1 MFKLKKSAVVASM
14 GLLAAGALSAAPPV
28 IKVTAHFADQ
38 ASSARNDPKWL
49 SGGLTIAQSF
59 VPEGNAV
66 SFLSANIFPA
76 EKKQQRVVRINEKG
90 KNLRIELKELQ
101 DGKPGRTVAAC
112 SDQEAG
118 VKIGD
123 LNLYRINAPVTPNQN
138 YLLEFRLNNPGGGD
152 YYFWYQYGGNPYPK
166 GDFYMNGRKRG
177 ACDLDFAV
185 YRPEEV
191 TPGAVL
197 KSSCPPD
204 LLEISFQE
212 KPDRD
217 KTSIFLSGP
226 GGVVKCVPVWSD
238 DRTLFLGPL
247 KLPAHPGRTT
257 HCQLYV
263 NVDGGQSPSVMIPF
277 TLNEKN

>member
-1 MFKLKKSAVVASM
+1 MFKLKKFALIASM
-14 GLLAAGALSAAPPV
+14 GLLAAGALSAAPPT
-28 IKVTAHFADQ
+28 INVTAHFADQ
-38 ASSARNDPKWL
+38 ANPVRNDPKWL
-49 SGGLTIAQSF
+49 TGGQTIAQAF
-59 VPEGNAV
+59 IPDGNAV
-66 SFLSANIFPA
+66 SLLSVNIFPA
-76 EKKQQRVVRINEKG
+76 EKKQQRVVRTGEKG

-101 DGKPGRTVAAC
+101 DGNPGKTIAAC

-118 VKIGD
+118 VKVGD
-123 LNLYRINAPVTPNQN
+123 LYLYRINASVTPNKN
-138 YLLEFRLNNPGGGD
+138 YLLEFRLNTPGAGD
-152 YYFWYQYGGNPYPK
+152 YYFWYQYGGDHYPK

-185 YRPEEV
+185 YQPEKV
-191 TPGAVL
+191 TPNAVL
-197 KSSCPPD
+197 KCPRPPD
-204 LLEISFQE
+204 LLEVSFQE

-226 GGVVKCVPVWSD
+226 GGVVKCIPAWSD

-257 HCQLYV
+257 HYQLNI